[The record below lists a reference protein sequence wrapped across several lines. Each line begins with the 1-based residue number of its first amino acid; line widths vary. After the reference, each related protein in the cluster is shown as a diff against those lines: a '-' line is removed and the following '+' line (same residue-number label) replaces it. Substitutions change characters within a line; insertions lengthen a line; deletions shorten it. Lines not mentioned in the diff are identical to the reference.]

1 MIGPADRPRG
11 LVGGAFFCPRVVGP
25 SDSVVQDVLR
35 GDRDSADGFR
45 EMAEL
50 FVAHIEI
57 ESVVKE
63 GDHHVRA
70 AFFVDEAAIGAAA
83 NVAAAAV
90 GLDLPLAS
98 FGTSLATPN
107 SS

>member
-11 LVGGAFFCPRVVGP
+11 LVGGAFFCPLVVGP

-70 AFFVDEAAIGAAA
+70 AFFVDEAQDPKTLTF
-83 NVAAAAV
+83 VKQV
-90 GLDLPLAS
+90 FFFS
-98 FGTSLATPN
+98 FGHSSSLPRLL
-107 SS
+107 